1 MRFRDLSRRAK
12 AALALLTVL
21 SPVVL
26 FGLIEAG
33 VRLSGVETELV
44 PHRNVEIAIPA
55 WLAADENF
63 AAGLH
68 PRAHLASR
76 AGHAR
81 TLRAAAS
88 SRHHCLQLRGER
100 SAEAASLG
108 RGSARGGRRLALLR
122 KLAYDAGSSDRYKD
136 IPASSLVPAVS
147 DTEYV
152 ANLRAMTRTVRAALA
167 RPVLLGVCANDTIVA
182 LMRDVGRRM
191 QVPMVDALP
200 LLTDRQED
208 LRGGRIYAAEV
219 GYYER
224 LYGREVMER
233 NKYLYLSTDGC
244 HPNRAGMSL
253 IADALADVI
262 LK

>member
-1 MRFRDLSRRAK
+1 MLEHYALPLHPDIIVFSFGANDPRKQLRSAAAVLAEDDGWRGAVRH
-12 AALALLTVL
+12 AAL
-21 SPVVL
+21 
-26 FGLIEAG
+26 E
-33 VRLSGVETELV
+33 
-44 PHRNVEIAIPA
+44 
-55 WLAADENF
+55 
-63 AAGLH
+63 
-68 PRAHLASR
+68 SR
-76 AGHAR
+76 TIR
-81 TLRAAAS
+81 
-88 SRHHCLQLRGER
+88 
-100 SAEAASLG
+100 
-108 RGSARGGRRLALLR
+108 LLR